1 MKKERRPLAPQPSRD
16 ALTRKTWWVSIPN
29 ASSPMVRD
37 ALVLLLLQTLN
48 RIIQEKVDQD
58 CINAVRLVR
67 LFGIVVA
74 LASVLVVGLPSFGNA
89 LLTGRFDFWV
99 TFLDF
104 TLNELH
110 APDARTAEF
119 DLPV

>member
-1 MKKERRPLAPQPSRD
+1 
-16 ALTRKTWWVSIPN
+16 
-29 ASSPMVRD
+29 MVRD